1 MQQYSCATVTSF
13 SRILTWKCDFYLPKT
28 QKDADFV
35 SYVRF
40 VCNWWTACIWTQ
52 QLDAAALCQHW
63 YKVHHC
69 TFIIKSCFSTFIFL
83 AYLNFLP
90 LQKKKAHFSTY
101 YAGRGSRV
109 VSKLGCSN
117 CQSACGCRPALS
129 PGPLHFSPL
138 VLSVERMFIKAHGA

>member
-1 MQQYSCATVTSF
+1 MQQYSCATVTSQEF
-13 SRILTWKCDFYLPKT
+13 LRENVIFICPKPRKMLILFLRPLCLQLMDGLYLNT
-28 QKDADFV
+28 
-35 SYVRF
+35 
-40 VCNWWTACIWTQ
+40 TARRRSIMP
-52 QLDAAALCQHW
+52 ALM
-63 YKVHHC
+63 HHC

-90 LQKKKAHFSTY
+90 LQKKKANFSTY
-101 YAGRGSRV
+101 YAERGSRV

-138 VLSVERMFIKAHGA
+138 LLSVENMFIKAHGA